1 MMDKTVIAIPTYV
14 GVSAVLFQQWVDVS
28 RWCGKNEI
36 EILTVPNRT
45 HNDARNW
52 LATGGG
58 GFQHPNNLTNQVDW
72 IIWLDSDQVFTIE
85 DLKKLIDCDNK
96 FCTGWYLKEDTPM
109 IARWDEE
116 TFLKTASMDFLTQE
130 ELNKA
135 NGKLIEVSYCGFGFT
150 KTHTDLFKGLTYP
163 FFRNEIVTIGDYTE
177 NVSEDATFCL
187 YVDKYLDI
195 KPKVISDLKVGHLKE
210 TVI

>member
-1 MMDKTVIAIPTYV
+1 MDKVVLAIPTYV
-14 GVSAVLFQQWVDVS
+14 SVSAVLFQQWIDVS
-28 RWCGKNEI
+28 RWCGKNNI
-36 EILTVPNRT
+36 EILTIPNRT

-58 GFQHPNNLTNQVDW
+58 GFQYPHHLTDQVDW
-72 IIWLDSDQVFTIE
+72 IIWLDSDQVFTIK
-85 DLKKLIDCDNK
+85 DLEKLIDCDDK
-96 FCTGWYLKEDTPM
+96 FCTGWYLKEETPM
-109 IARWDEE
+109 VARWDEE

-130 ELNKA
+130 ELKKA

-150 KTHTDLFKGLTYP
+150 KTHVSLYEGLTYP
-163 FFRNEIVTIGDYTE
+163 YFRNEVVEIGDYQE

-187 YVDKYLDI
+187 YIDKYLDI